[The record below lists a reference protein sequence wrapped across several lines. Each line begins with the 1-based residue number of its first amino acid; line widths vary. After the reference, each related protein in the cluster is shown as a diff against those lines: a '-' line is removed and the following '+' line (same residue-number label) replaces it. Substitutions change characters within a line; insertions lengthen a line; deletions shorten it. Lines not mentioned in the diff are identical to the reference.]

1 MTRQTDLQKEVRET
15 ARRDALV
22 KVLEFGLVG
31 ALTSQGVTMLGFA
44 IRYEDFDCLM
54 TIRAEINGVRQ
65 VAFVGSDT
73 MMNCILKSGSEANR
87 LALKWRPDKYH
98 QE

>member
-15 ARRDALV
+15 ARRDLLV
-22 KVLEFGLVG
+22 KLLEFRLVG
-31 ALTSQGVTMLGFA
+31 ALESQGITMLGFS

-54 TIRAEINGVRQ
+54 TIRAEINGERV

-73 MMNCILKSGSEANR
+73 IMNCVLKAGSEANR
-87 LALKWRPDKYH
+87 TALKWRADKYH
-98 QE
+98 KE